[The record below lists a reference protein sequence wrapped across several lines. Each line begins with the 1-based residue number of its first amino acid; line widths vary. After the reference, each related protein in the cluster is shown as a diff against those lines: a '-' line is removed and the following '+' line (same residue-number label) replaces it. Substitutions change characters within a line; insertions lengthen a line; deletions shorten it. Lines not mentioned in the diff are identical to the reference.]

1 MDLHKKT
8 AATIAAAI
16 GLPLALAMASAS
28 AQTASTYP
36 NHPVVL
42 IVPYAAG
49 GVADVGMRILG
60 AALSDH
66 LKQQFVIENKPGPG
80 AIVAAEAALQA
91 APDGYTTL
99 MTGNNNAIA
108 EALFNKL
115 PYNTVNDFQ
124 SVATASFFDLL
135 VVTRPDSP
143 YKSLRD
149 LIAAAKAN
157 PGKINIGTTP
167 PGSTQNLGAELFL
180 SAAGIKASI
189 VTFRTSSDMANAVMR
204 GDVGAEFEF
213 FAAVQGLL
221 DAKKLA
227 VLASTGARRTAYLPD
242 VPTAIE
248 NGLKDFDVV
257 SWNGLAFS
265 ARTPKPFVDKLN
277 AAMKLAIAEPS
288 VQERAK
294 QLGMEMRWSTPND
307 MDAHMKSDIARW
319 GAVIANAH
327 IPKR

>member
-60 AALSDH
+60 AALSDQ

-149 LIAAAKAN
+149 LIAAAKAS

-204 GDVGAEFEF
+204 GDVDAEFEF
-213 FAAVQGLL
+213 FAAVHGLL
-221 DAKKLA
+221 DAKKLT
-227 VLASTGARRTAYLPD
+227 VLASTGPRRTAYLPD

-265 ARTPKPFVDKLN
+265 AKTPKPLVDKLN

-307 MDAHMKSDIARW
+307 MDARMKSDIARW

>member
-1 MDLHKKT
+1 MDLHKKN

-60 AALSDH
+60 AALSDQ

-204 GDVGAEFEF
+204 GDVDAEFEF
-213 FAAVQGLL
+213 FAAVHGLL

-227 VLASTGARRTAYLPD
+227 VLASTGPRRTAYLPD

-265 ARTPKPFVDKLN
+265 AKTPKPLVDKLN

-294 QLGMEMRWSTPND
+294 QLGMEMRWSTPDD
-307 MDAHMKSDIARW
+307 MTARMKSDIARW